1 MLCELLNSRYEYGM
15 IIYYNFSVFPR
26 ISTKGTISRHPAEGS
41 GRLSGYPEAPVLS
54 TAQNSS
60 MEMFCM
66 EFTRCFQCMEETR
79 HYPCP
84 HCGYDPG
91 AQSAFSYA
99 LRPGTILNGK
109 YAVGTVLG
117 QGGFGI
123 TYVGWDLALENKVA
137 VKEYFPSAQV
147 TRSLSTSGTL
157 QWYNTESARVAR
169 ESGKEMFLKEARK
182 MSRVSEIPQVVRVRD
197 LFQQNET
204 AYIVMDFIEGK
215 TLKDHLKKTGPL
227 SWERAREIFLP
238 AIEAMKR
245 VHKAGLIHRDLSPD
259 NLMLQPDGTV
269 KILDLGA
276 AKDLNINTGASSM
289 QVAKGGFSPLEQYT
303 QQGGS
308 GTWTDVYAMAA
319 TIYYTLTGAVPTA
332 AVDRIVKDTLRWDLP
347 QLTALPEHVLTALQ
361 KAMVLQ
367 PDGRTRTMA
376 EFAAQ
381 LTQTVNKP
389 SKEAARQPENDGAAG
404 KAPDPGESPDGSAQG
419 SANPGSQA
427 AAGSGGKKPSRKLV
441 IGLAAAIAL
450 ILFFTVHIWG
460 SATCTEPAKCRICGK
475 VRDDAL
481 GHSWTAATC
490 DKPKTCSRCGETTG
504 KALGHDWLDA
514 TCEKP
519 ETCSRCGKTT
529 GKALGH
535 GWLDATCEKP
545 ETCSRCGKTTGKA
558 LGHNWAAATCKSP
571 KTCRTCGKTEGST
584 ADHQWVAATYSSP
597 KYCSVC
603 KQKSGDVK
611 GYLGKVSGTWESAVY
626 GGQRGKALHL
636 STTIDGMRKM
646 TVNLKVEMNSGAR
659 CYDWTLYGRVNGV
672 WKKIGTIHLKDG
684 NGASSITLTGDGT
697 EKIDWIGVHPTANGG
712 YSWTM
717 WLYITDA
724 QQN

>member
-1 MLCELLNSRYEYGM
+1 
-15 IIYYNFSVFPR
+15 
-26 ISTKGTISRHPAEGS
+26 
-41 GRLSGYPEAPVLS
+41 
-54 TAQNSS
+54 
-60 MEMFCM
+60 
-66 EFTRCFQCMEETR
+66 MEETPE
-79 HYPCP
+79 YPCA
-84 HCGYDPG
+84 HCGYDP
-91 AQSAFSYA
+91 ADTPSQPYT
-99 LRPGTILNGK
+99 LRPGTIVRGK
-109 YAVGTVLG
+109 YIIGMPLG

-123 TYVGWDLALENKVA
+123 TYIGWDLSTQRKVA
-137 VKEYFPSAQV
+137 IKEYFPSGQV
-147 TRSLSTSGTL
+147 SRSQSTSGAL

-204 AYIVMDFIEGK
+204 AYIVMDFIEGR

-227 SWERAREIFLP
+227 SWEQAKEIFLP
-238 AIEAMKR
+238 AIDAMR
-245 VHKAGLIHRDLSPD
+245 QVHRAGLIHRDLSPD

-319 TIYYTLTGAVPTA
+319 TIYYALTGAVPPA
-332 AVDRIVKDTLRWDLP
+332 AVDRVVKDTLRWDLP
-347 QLTALPEHVLTALQ
+347 QLTALPEYVRTALE

-367 PDGRTRTMA
+367 PDARTQTMA

-381 LTQTVNKP
+381 LAQAGSTPPKAET
-389 SKEAARQPENDGAAG
+389 RQPETGGPAD
-404 KAPDPGESPDGSAQG
+404 KAPDPGKRPEASAQE
-419 SANPGSQA
+419 SANPASQTA
-427 AAGSGGKKPSRKLV
+427 ADRGGKKGRKPSRKLV

-450 ILFFTVHIWG
+450 ILFFTVHIWD
-460 SATCTEPAKCRICGK
+460 SATCTEPAKCRLCGK

-481 GHSWTAATC
+481 GHSWTAASC
-490 DKPKTCSRCGETTG
+490 MNPKTCSRCGETIG

-519 ETCSRCGKTT
+519 ETCSRCGKTS

-535 GWLDATCEKP
+535 SWLDATCENPK
-545 ETCSRCGKTTGKA
+545 TCSRCEKTSGKA
-558 LGHNWAAATCKSP
+558 LGHSWTAATCKSP
-571 KTCRTCGKTEGST
+571 KTCRTCGKTEGRT

-603 KQKSGDVK
+603 KETSGNVK
-611 GYLGKVSGTWESAVY
+611 GYLGYIGGTWESTVY
-626 GGQRGKALHL
+626 GGQRGNALHL
-636 STTIDGMRKM
+636 TTTIDGMRKM
-646 TVNLKVEMNSGAR
+646 TVNLKIEMNSGAR
-659 CYDWTLYGRVNGV
+659 CYDWKLYGRVNGV
-672 WKKIGTIHLKDG
+672 WEQIGTIHLADG
-684 NGASSITLTGDGT
+684 NGENSLTLTGDGT
-697 EKIDWIGVHPTANGG
+697 EVIDWIGVHPTANGG

-717 WLYITDA
+717 WLSISDA